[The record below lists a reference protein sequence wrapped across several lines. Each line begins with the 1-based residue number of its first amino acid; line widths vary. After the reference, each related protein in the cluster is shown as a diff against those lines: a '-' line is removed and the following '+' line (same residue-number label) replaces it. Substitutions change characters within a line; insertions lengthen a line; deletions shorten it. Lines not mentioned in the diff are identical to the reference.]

1 VAVAQWPVA
10 SGCRIGRRCGNR
22 QWQVASGNVAMWQVA
37 SGAWSTEHEPED
49 WIRSGGW
56 LKEPETREIN
66 YKRCWSCTHSR
77 CAGTFSAL
85 RTTRRVRCSL
95 VRWCLGPLGVVG
107 SAFTTFSSSG
117 CCHSS
122 DDFQTTAHLR
132 PLHWRRLS
140 RTERTPVATVSKSLG
155 AGTWVQLPP
164 RGIEDV

>member
-1 VAVAQWPVA
+1 VEHGARSTKQKIGSDQAVGLRNPRPDPRDQ
-10 SGCRIGRRCGNR
+10 
-22 QWQVASGNVAMWQVA
+22 
-37 SGAWSTEHEPED
+37 
-49 WIRSGGW
+49 
-56 LKEPETREIN
+56 LKEVLELYAQPMRWHIL
-66 YKRCWSCTHSR
+66 CTTHYT
-77 CAGTFSAL
+77 AG
-85 RTTRRVRCSL
+85 SL